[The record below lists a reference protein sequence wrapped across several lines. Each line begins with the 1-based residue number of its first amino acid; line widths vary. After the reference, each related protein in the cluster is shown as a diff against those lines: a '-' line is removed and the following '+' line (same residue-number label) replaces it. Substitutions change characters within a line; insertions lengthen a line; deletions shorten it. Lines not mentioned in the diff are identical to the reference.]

1 MSEDRRDQAE
11 EPGTGAGTSD
21 PPKAEGA
28 GVDEF
33 GIPVLTEV
41 VGPEA
46 RPDTVEELLRAR
58 LSEELARALPGLL
71 EEAVESALRR
81 VAPKLEI
88 VLRNALANRLA
99 ERIDE
104 IITADRGRD

>member
-1 MSEDRRDQAE
+1 MSKDRRDEAAE
-11 EPGTGAGTSD
+11 NEAAGTPD
-21 PPKAEGA
+21 PPKVEGA
-28 GVDEF
+28 DVDEF

-41 VGPEA
+41 VGPED

-58 LSEELARALPGLL
+58 LSEELARALPELL

-88 VLRNALANRLA
+88 LLRNALAHRLA

-104 IITADRGRD
+104 IIAAGRDRD